1 MGQRSRGWREEK
13 FTPNAVKVVDC
24 KGETIK
30 LFMQEKVILN
40 AGRSYEGASLYC
52 ARLGKVSLKFNVF
65 KA

>member
-1 MGQRSRGWREEK
+1 MVQRSKREEK

-30 LFMQEKVILN
+30 LFMQEKLILN

-52 ARLGKVSLKFNVF
+52 VVLFGVSINDVLQN
-65 KA
+65 

>member
-1 MGQRSRGWREEK
+1 MVQRSRGWREEK
-13 FTPNAVKVVDC
+13 FTQNAVKVVDC

-52 ARLGKVSLKFNVF
+52 VVLFGVNINYV
-65 KA
+65 